1 MGVWAE
7 VCSVCCASRPLCVL
21 GSSENMGIY
30 TLPVWGIM
38 NEADKHELREGLE
51 RIDGIEKPIIRIFG
65 RDTEALT
72 DDPETYWTNVSV
84 TMRGEGPGWLEFKA
98 AIEQVDAGRGKF
110 VIDSSAN
117 PLFTNPLCKNPR
129 PVGEAPPVVAK

>member
-1 MGVWAE
+1 
-7 VCSVCCASRPLCVL
+7 
-21 GSSENMGIY
+21 MGIY

-72 DDPETYWTNVSV
+72 DDPET
-84 TMRGEGPGWLEFKA
+84 
-98 AIEQVDAGRGKF
+98 
-110 VIDSSAN
+110 
-117 PLFTNPLCKNPR
+117 
-129 PVGEAPPVVAK
+129 